1 MSITKIKSITNAL
14 LAVVSGILTSMIEGF
29 INSSYFIETK
39 KGNERV
45 FEQVNEYSFVIQI
58 IITILIFVFI
68 WILLSLVIPY
78 FISIIKRKLNYRT
91 KRIYSDKYIIKVY
104 NDVKNNWIVLMDKYS
119 KLDHEDNSVIIL
131 TSDIFN
137 CVNDLYLVFC
147 SKNSKIQKMTV
158 KSVFRNK
165 PELYNIHR
173 KISPYEYNS
182 LVSSMHIVCENLNNN
197 FLLNKSDD
205 IKNLFDKDYINIVE
219 RLNSLSNIYLELKA
233 MD

>member
-14 LAVVSGILTSMIEGF
+14 LAVVSSILTSMIEGF

-39 KGNERV
+39 RGNERV
-45 FEQVNEYSFVIQI
+45 FEQVNEYSFVVQI

-78 FISIIKRKLNYRT
+78 FINIIKRRLNYRT

-104 NDVKNNWIVLMDKYS
+104 NDVKKNWIELMDKYGQ
-119 KLDHEDNSVIIL
+119 LDLENNSVNIL

-147 SKNSKIQKMTV
+147 NKNSEIQKRTV
-158 KSVFRNK
+158 KSVFRYK
-165 PELYNIHR
+165 PGLYNMHR
-173 KISPYEYNS
+173 RISPYEYNS
-182 LVSSMHIVCENLNNN
+182 IVSNMHIVCENLNNN
-197 FLLNKSDD
+197 FSLDQSDD
-205 IKNLFDKDYINIVE
+205 FKDLFDKDYINIKE
-219 RLNSLSNIYLELKA
+219 RLNSLSNIYLELKTT
-233 MD
+233 D